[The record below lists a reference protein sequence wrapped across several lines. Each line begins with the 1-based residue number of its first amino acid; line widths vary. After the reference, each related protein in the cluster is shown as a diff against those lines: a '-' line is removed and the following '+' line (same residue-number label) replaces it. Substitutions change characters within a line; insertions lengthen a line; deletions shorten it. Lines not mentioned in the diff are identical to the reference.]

1 MIKTILGLLKPIL
14 EIGAWAIKLFDI
26 KRYKAKKE
34 LKKQKEL
41 ADAIKGSDGAKLARL
56 KKLHDEEN
64 S

>member
-1 MIKTILGLLKPIL
+1 MGFFKPIFEVL
-14 EIGAWAIKLFDI
+14 SFLTQLFDV
-26 KRYKAKKE
+26 KRYRAKKE

-41 ADAIKGSDGAKLARL
+41 ADAIRGSDGAKLARL

>member
-1 MIKTILGLLKPIL
+1 MGFLKPIFEVL
-14 EIGAWAIKLFDI
+14 SFLTQLFDV

-56 KKLHDEEN
+56 KRLHDEEN

>member
-1 MIKTILGLLKPIL
+1 MGFLKLIFEVL
-14 EIGAWAIKLFDI
+14 SFLTQLFDV

-41 ADAIKGSDGAKLARL
+41 ADAIKGSDGAKLAKL
-56 KKLHDEEN
+56 KKLHDEEH

>member
-1 MIKTILGLLKPIL
+1 MGFLKPIFEVL
-14 EIGAWAIKLFDI
+14 SFLTQLFDV

-41 ADAIKGSDGAKLARL
+41 ADAIKGSDGAKLAKL
-56 KKLHDEEN
+56 KKLYDKEH

>member
-1 MIKTILGLLKPIL
+1 MGLFKPIFEVL
-14 EIGAWAIKLFDI
+14 SFLTRLFDV
-26 KRYKAKKE
+26 KRYRAKKE

-41 ADAIKGSDGAKLARL
+41 ADAIRGSDGAKLARL